1 MTDKTFKTAAF
12 AIALMGAMA
21 TGLTAQT
28 AAAASAEEVK
38 ICKETISE
46 MTGGKPPAEAVKLCD
61 QGKPNEAI
69 EKAMAGGCRAQR
81 SRRHRFEWCRRL
93 PARRRVITN
102 RPPVYRRRRL
112 EEANGWT

>member
-61 QGKPNEAI
+61 QGKLNEAI
-69 EKAMAGGCRAQR
+69 EKAMAGG
-81 SRRHRFEWCRRL
+81 
-93 PARRRVITN
+93 
-102 RPPVYRRRRL
+102 
-112 EEANGWT
+112 